1 MGMALYLLNKSGK
14 KASLI
19 LAAGILCGFSFV
31 FRYQTAFMISGL
43 GLWMIFIAKEKFK
56 TISVFA
62 IGNIIAILIGVII
75 DRWFY
80 GKWVLSFWNYL
91 DFNLIQDKV
100 SEFGILPW
108 WFYFEAIFNKATPP
122 FGILLIVS
130 FLWVCIKFPKHVITW
145 VSIPFV
151 LIHIIIGHKELRFL
165 YPLMFF
171 VPVYIGLFIDN
182 ISKNKAFDMLFKN
195 RYFKGFISFLI
206 ALNIML
212 LVLMCFKPADEMISF
227 YKKVYNL
234 SGYPK
239 TELITIGSE
248 NPYFRGGKNL
258 AITYYKKA
266 NLNFKQLQSD
276 TLLSKNLIIDKNT
289 QYLFAVKKFDV
300 RSEFEMNG
308 LHFSK
313 VYQTYPQ
320 WVVNFNFNNWMA
332 RTKVWT
338 IYEVKK

>member
-1 MGMALYLLNKSGK
+1 
-14 KASLI
+14 
-19 LAAGILCGFSFV
+19 
-31 FRYQTAFMISGL
+31 
-43 GLWMIFIAKEKFK
+43 
-56 TISVFA
+56 
-62 IGNIIAILIGVII
+62 
-75 DRWFY
+75 
-80 GKWVLSFWNYL
+80 
-91 DFNLIQDKV
+91 
-100 SEFGILPW
+100 
-108 WFYFEAIFNKATPP
+108 
-122 FGILLIVS
+122 
-130 FLWVCIKFPKHVITW
+130 
-145 VSIPFV
+145 
-151 LIHIIIGHKELRFL
+151 
-165 YPLMFF
+165 MFF

-308 LHFSK
+308 LHFCK